1 MLTLFEYIGSYSNII
16 LIAYILYAIVLNGA
30 ILKRH
35 THHVLTSISTHKQV
49 AFFLWLIAMNAVIN
63 IILKNI
69 IKDPRPVDKSHHGIG
84 YEYGMPSGH
93 AQISTFLFLLL
104 FSINAPTYIK
114 CISFIILMIIYAHR
128 YVFQYHSARQIIG
141 GIVVGSALWKLI
153 V

>member
-1 MLTLFEYIGSYSNII
+1 MLTLFEYIGSYSNIV
-16 LIAYILYAIVLNGA
+16 LIAYILYSIVFNSSKLTGYIPNSS
-30 ILKRH
+30 
-35 THHVLTSISTHKQV
+35 TSISSHKQL
-49 AFFLWLIAMNAVIN
+49 AFFLWLIIINAIFN

-69 IKDPRPVDKSHHGIG
+69 IKDPRPVNKSQYGIG

-114 CISFIILMIIYAHR
+114 SISFIILMIIYIHR
-128 YVFQYHSARQIIG
+128 YVFQYHSAMQIFG
-141 GIVVGSALWKLI
+141 GIVVGSVLWRIL

>member
-1 MLTLFEYIGSYSNII
+1 MPTLFEYIGSYSNIV
-16 LIAYILYAIVLNGA
+16 LIAYILYAIVFKGA

-35 THHVLTSISTHKQV
+35 TPHVSTSIYTHKQL
-49 AFFLWLIAMNAVIN
+49 AFFLWLITMNAVIN

-69 IKDPRPVDKSHHGIG
+69 IKDPRPVDKSQHGIG

-93 AQISTFLFLLL
+93 AQISTFLFLIL

-114 CISFIILMIIYAHR
+114 SIAFIILMIVYSHR